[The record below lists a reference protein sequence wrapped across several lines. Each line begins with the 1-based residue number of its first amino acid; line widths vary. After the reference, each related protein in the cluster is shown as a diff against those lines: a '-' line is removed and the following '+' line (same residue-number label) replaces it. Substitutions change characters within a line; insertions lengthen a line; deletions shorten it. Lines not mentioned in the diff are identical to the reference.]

1 MHLSFNPQQNQQI
14 PTIIIPYII
23 IRNTIPFKQKEKK
36 NRDQTI
42 K

>member
-14 PTIIIPYII
+14 PTVIISYII

-36 NRDQTI
+36 NLETKQ
-42 K
+42 